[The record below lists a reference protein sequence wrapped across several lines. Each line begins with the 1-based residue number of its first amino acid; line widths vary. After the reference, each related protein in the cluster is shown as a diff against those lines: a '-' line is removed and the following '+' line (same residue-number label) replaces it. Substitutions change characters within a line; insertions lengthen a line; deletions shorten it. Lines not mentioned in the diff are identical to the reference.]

1 MLSETAVKELAG
13 LAYKADAEWLVN
25 VIPFGSVYWPDEMPD
40 IRQLVHCQ
48 EQDRKEILQMFSIR
62 LKVWDGKVLSD
73 DETRLWESM
82 RDQVP
87 SWPLFRRLKL
97 TEDHMVAGRKAET
110 QVSQEFEGLSDD
122 ADGKYERN
130 Y

>member
-13 LAYKADAEWLVN
+13 LAFKADAEWMVN
-25 VIPFGSVYWPDEMPD
+25 VLPFGSVYWADEMPD

-48 EQDRKEILQMFSIR
+48 EQDRKEILQTFSIR

-97 TEDHMVAGRKAET
+97 TEDHAVARRKAEK
-110 QVSQEFEGLSDD
+110 QVAQEFEALSDD
-122 ADGKYERN
+122 PDGK
-130 Y
+130 

>member
-13 LAYKADAEWLVN
+13 LAFKADAEWMVN
-25 VIPFGSVYWPDEMPD
+25 VLPLGSVYWADEMPD

-48 EQDRKEILQMFSIR
+48 EQDRKEILQMFGIR

-73 DETRLWESM
+73 DEARLWESM

-97 TEDHMVAGRKAET
+97 TEDRRVAWRKAEK
-110 QVSQEFEGLSDD
+110 QVAQEFEALSDD
-122 ADGKYERN
+122 ADGK
-130 Y
+130 